1 MKYTVYGDVA
11 IVNKDF
17 GVEVDKLPAG
27 VWTVNCDPHGNYSL
41 SRADKFTIP
50 DRLYGETKERA
61 AHVIRTFARRSK
73 EGKNTGVLLSGTK
86 GSGKTMLAKLIS
98 NTLLEAEDLGIPT
111 ILVTQPYSDANFLEF
126 MSKISERA
134 VVLFDEFDKVYSKK
148 EDQEAL
154 LTLLD
159 GTGSGNKLFML
170 TKNSGYISEYFVN
183 RPSRIFY
190 SFNYDKLSIETML
203 DYLDKNLKNRK
214 HVESFQRLWDVSTEL
229 SFDVIQGIVEEL
241 NFYPKMT
248 FKTCLEMMG
257 ISLGN
262 DARWTISSIVVN
274 GKAIKPNWV
283 NNWHEFTPT
292 KFLSGACELN
302 IYLEA
307 VKDEELEPLED
318 SSYVILD
325 DDGDPRIDL
334 KATAEGLKCDL
345 IEGGKIVVVSDKPGD
360 TFRVVLEPTTT
371 RSATLSSVF

>member
-1 MKYTVYGDVA
+1 
-11 IVNKDF
+11 
-17 GVEVDKLPAG
+17 
-27 VWTVNCDPHGNYSL
+27 
-41 SRADKFTIP
+41 
-50 DRLYGETKERA
+50 
-61 AHVIRTFARRSK
+61 
-73 EGKNTGVLLSGTK
+73 
-86 GSGKTMLAKLIS
+86 MLAKLIS

-111 ILVTQPYSDANFLEF
+111 ILVTQPYADANFLEF

-214 HVESFQRLWDVSTEL
+214 HIENFQRLWDVSTEL

-241 NFYPKMT
+241 NFYPRMT

-262 DARWTISSIVVN
+262 DARWTISSVVVN

-360 TFRVVLEPTTT
+360 TFRLVLEPTTT